1 MEDIKDIIAK
11 NLINLRKKHNL
22 TQGELAEKL
31 NYSDNAVS
39 RWERGE
45 VTPSIETLE
54 QISKLF
60 NISITSLFENN
71 VVEKVEKNKKREV
84 NNKLAIVLIFTSLAW
99 FAATVGFVYAE
110 MIFKVNFWQI
120 FVWAVPTSCLILYP
134 FNKVWGRYIWKFVI
148 MSVFV
153 WSILACIY
161 LQFLEYNMWLIFI
174 MGVPLQVGL
183 AIWSFV
189 KPKG

>member
-1 MEDIKDIIAK
+1 MESVKDIIAH

-22 TQGELAEKL
+22 TQGEMAEKL

-60 NISITSLFENN
+60 NISIISLFENN
-71 VVEKVEKNKKREV
+71 VVEKVEKNNKRELT
-84 NNKLAIVLIFTSLAW
+84 NKLAIVLIFTSLAW
-99 FAATVGFVYAE
+99 FAATVGYVYAE

-153 WSILACIY
+153 WSILACVY
-161 LQFLEYNMWLIFI
+161 LQFLKYNVWLIFI
-174 MGVPLQVGL
+174 MGVPLQAGL